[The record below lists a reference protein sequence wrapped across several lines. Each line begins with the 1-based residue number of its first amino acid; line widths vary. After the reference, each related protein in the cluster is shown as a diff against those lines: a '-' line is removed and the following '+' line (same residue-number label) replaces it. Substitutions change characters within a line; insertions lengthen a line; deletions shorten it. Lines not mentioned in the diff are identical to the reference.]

1 MPEEIIL
8 RPIAPLQ
15 KATQMHMKHGAH
27 KMDRISLAKIVKRTL
42 LFNALKLDILTCES
56 MGIDSVLKKGI
67 VTVRGTAV
75 FCASLLVKSNV
86 KAQSTTIRTIEILCV
101 FEFCSAF

>member
-1 MPEEIIL
+1 
-8 RPIAPLQ
+8 
-15 KATQMHMKHGAH
+15 
-27 KMDRISLAKIVKRTL
+27 
-42 LFNALKLDILTCES
+42 